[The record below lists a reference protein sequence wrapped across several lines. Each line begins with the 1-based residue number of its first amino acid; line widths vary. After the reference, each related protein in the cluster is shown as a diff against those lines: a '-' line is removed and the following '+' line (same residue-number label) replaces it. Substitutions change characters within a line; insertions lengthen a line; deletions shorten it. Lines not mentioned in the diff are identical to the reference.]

1 MVVLCFCLGA
11 LGALA
16 AYLVTSFDEERQ
28 DMDLV
33 VHLRWI
39 RGLGVISSAVIAIL
53 ASSCCF
59 LNVCLLDRHGCSG
72 GGTFFRLGLV
82 GVCTAP
88 LLFACSV
95 PIYAF
100 FSCVVMRKL
109 NNAEF
114 TVERMKSPL
123 WFDVCWGMMIG
134 SWMLHLLVL
143 ALCSRIVTLL
153 TCCHHQGEGFDN
165 YHEFDNPSVFSMM
178 DHYYYTELAGNGHT
192 IYDQQGAE
200 KRFHGSSVSA
210 HSHITGHSMAS
221 QVSYQLYDG
230 AASMASS
237 KSPSMAHIPSPFR
250 VTRRLSSSS
259 SPKRKLEPHE
269 ALDGVQPLDLSMEN
283 PVGEVSVNLDAKK

>member
-33 VHLRWI
+33 ERFSAWGLSGIDAEMNMSTTWQAYSVVALFLRF
-39 RGLGVISSAVIAIL
+39 LPIL
-53 ASSCCF
+53 
-59 LNVCLLDRHGCSG
+59 
-72 GGTFFRLGLV
+72 
-82 GVCTAP
+82 
-88 LLFACSV
+88 SV
-95 PIYAF
+95 
-100 FSCVVMRKL
+100 L

-123 WFDVCWGMMIG
+123 WFD
-134 SWMLHLLVL
+134 
-143 ALCSRIVTLL
+143 
-153 TCCHHQGEGFDN
+153 EGFDN